1 MKIDN
6 KISRFLTGPYI
17 FFGLIFVPLFLIGI
31 IEKQWLLAGFG
42 ALILAYLF
50 GSFSGVIV
58 DIDTRKFKSYNQ
70 HFGLFKT
77 GQWRSFDDYIGLTL
91 VPIKRVYTMHSR
103 SNRTNSSEKKEYHVY
118 LVNKS
123 KKPSVL
129 IKACE
134 TPAEGQNSLDEFAI
148 WLHLPVYSVKR

>member
-17 FFGLIFVPLFLIGI
+17 FFGLIFIPLLFIGI
-31 IEKQWLLAGFG
+31 IENKWLFTCVSGLV
-42 ALILAYLF
+42 LAYLF

-58 DIDTRKFKSYNQ
+58 NIDTRKFKSYNQ

-91 VPIKRVYTMHSR
+91 VPIKRVYTMYSR
-103 SNRTNSSEKKEYHVY
+103 SNRTKSLEKKEYHVY

-129 IKACE
+129 LKACK
-134 TPAEGQNSLDEFAI
+134 TPDEGQKSLDEFAI
-148 WLHLPVYSVKR
+148 WLHLPVYSIKR

>member
-17 FFGLIFVPLFLIGI
+17 FFGLIFIPLLFIGI
-31 IEKQWLLAGFG
+31 IENKWLFTCISGLV
-42 ALILAYLF
+42 LAYLF

-91 VPIKRVYTMHSR
+91 VPIKRVYTMYSR
-103 SNRTNSSEKKEYHVY
+103 SNRTNSSEKKEYPCTWSTNPKNHRFY
-118 LVNKS
+118 
-123 KKPSVL
+123 
-129 IKACE
+129 
-134 TPAEGQNSLDEFAI
+134 
-148 WLHLPVYSVKR
+148 